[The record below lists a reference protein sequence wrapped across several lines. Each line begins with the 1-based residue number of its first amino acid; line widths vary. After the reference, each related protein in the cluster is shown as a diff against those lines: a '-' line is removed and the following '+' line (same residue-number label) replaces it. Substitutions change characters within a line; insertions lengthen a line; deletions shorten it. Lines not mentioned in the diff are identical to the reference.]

1 MELIVAFDASDE
13 SKSAL
18 KSAIELAK
26 RTDADVT
33 AVHSIQQTVSETET
47 DRGYPIIEGF
57 DDADERGKRV
67 LDDARHVAESADFD
81 ITTDV
86 TYGDPVNSVI
96 EYVSDSEDSAIFVGH
111 RAIAAQK
118 SAVGSVAQG
127 LIRESPVPVTVVN

>member
-1 MELIVAFDASDE
+1 MELIVAFDASEE

-18 KSAIELAK
+18 ESAIKLAK

-47 DRGYPIIEGF
+47 DSGHPIIEGF
-57 DDADERGKRV
+57 DDADERGKRA
-67 LDDARHVAESADFD
+67 LESAETVAAAHEFD
-81 ITTDV
+81 ISTDV
-86 TYGDPVNSVI
+86 TYGDPVQSVV
-96 EYVSDSEDSAIFVGH
+96 EYATGFDDSAIFVGH
-111 RAIAAQK
+111 RTVAAQK